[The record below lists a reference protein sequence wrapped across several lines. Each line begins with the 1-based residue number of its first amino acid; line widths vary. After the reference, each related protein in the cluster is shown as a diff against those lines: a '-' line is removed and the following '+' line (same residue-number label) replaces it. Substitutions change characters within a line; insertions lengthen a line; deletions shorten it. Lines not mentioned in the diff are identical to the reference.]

1 MGFQNISRDSTSEI
15 IIQQIKRQ
23 IASGELH
30 PGEKLPPER
39 KLVELLGVSRTCI
52 REAIQALAF
61 SGYLKVIQ
69 GKGTFVTETAPK
81 YNEITKL
88 FSKMSGFSLAS
99 LMEVRIMFEGEFVR
113 LAALRRTENDL
124 YQLSTCLNEMKNA
137 ETTKIFFIKDLQ
149 FHLAIAKATRN
160 EVMNILMNIFGELLH
175 HETNKIRD
183 FTGKSK
189 QRTITITTKI
199 VDAIKK
205 RDSEGAKEFMI
216 EHLKTAKAT
225 FGIT

>member
-23 IASGELH
+23 ITSGELH

-69 GKGTFVTETAPK
+69 GKGTFITETAPK
-81 YNEITKL
+81 YNEISKL

-99 LMEVRIMFEGEFVR
+99 LMEVRIMFEGEFAR
-113 LAALRRTENDL
+113 LAALRRTDNDL
-124 YQLSTCLNEMKNA
+124 TEISNCFNEMKNA
-137 ETTKIFFIKDLQ
+137 ETIRIFFIKDLQ
-149 FHLAIAKATRN
+149 FHLAIARATHN
-160 EVMNILMNIFGELLH
+160 EVMNILMKIFGELLH
-175 HETNKIRD
+175 HETNKILD
-183 FTGKSK
+183 FTSKSQQK
-189 QRTITITTKI
+189 TITITAKI

-205 RDSEGAKEFMI
+205 RDSEEAKEFMI
-216 EHLKTAKAT
+216 EHLKTVKAT
-225 FGIT
+225 FGIK